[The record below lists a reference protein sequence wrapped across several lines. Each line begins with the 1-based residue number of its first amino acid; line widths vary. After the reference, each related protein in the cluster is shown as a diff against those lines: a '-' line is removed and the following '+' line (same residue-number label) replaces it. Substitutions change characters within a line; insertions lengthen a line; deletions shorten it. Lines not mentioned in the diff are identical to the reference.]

1 MYVACFLPSP
11 SHLSSFISQY
21 LGGGNLNG
29 SPLLSHIYVLFVVTQ
44 VHTAFFALIWGI
56 AKLCRRELFTPR
68 ISAKLAWHLMYLS
81 VWWLENEVAEEVLHI
96 RHTLLD
102 FNSTEV
108 IRHCPLDWVF
118 AVLSAEAP
126 ALECAHSTKKVF
138 PSLKWEEVQVCSP
151 FCLWQTNLWTILSTD
166 FIFLSFFPP
175 KNCCSPIDS
184 ILSSLWFFLKISSNS
199 QDMQGSP
206 ASANTVHEK
215 ARSWQSWRGLNFSY
229 NTLHCSC
236 QDKD

>member
-1 MYVACFLPSP
+1 MCVCCMFSPFPITPSLFYFTVP
-11 SHLSSFISQY
+11 W
-21 LGGGNLNG
+21 GGNLNG
-29 SPLLSHIYVLFVVTQ
+29 SPLLSHTYVLFVVTQ
-44 VHTAFFALIWGI
+44 VHAAFFALMWGI

-108 IRHCPLDWVF
+108 IRHCPLGWVF
-118 AVLSAEAP
+118 AILSAKAP

-166 FIFLSFFPP
+166 FIFSSFLSL
-175 KNCCSPIDS
+175 KLL
-184 ILSSLWFFLKISSNS
+184 LSYRLY
-199 QDMQGSP
+199 P
-206 ASANTVHEK
+206 
-215 ARSWQSWRGLNFSY
+215 
-229 NTLHCSC
+229 
-236 QDKD
+236 